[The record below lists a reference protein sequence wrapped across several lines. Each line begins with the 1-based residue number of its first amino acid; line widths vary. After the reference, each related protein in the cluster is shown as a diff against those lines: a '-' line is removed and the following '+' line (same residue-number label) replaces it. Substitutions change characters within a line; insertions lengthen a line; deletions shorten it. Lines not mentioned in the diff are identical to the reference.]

1 MATNKKPQNTR
12 RNPQPRRKPSK
23 PKNTLTLAQLFK
35 KRKKQDMMDFKPD
48 ATTATWIK
56 TLRLTQLQQLRLTKW
71 GLYILT
77 IVLCQVIQDVIM
89 SQATLFGAT
98 TDLAVCAILLIT
110 VLEGSEVGSLFVIIA
125 STLYY
130 YSGTAPG
137 AYVIGLLTVLGI
149 AASIFRQMYWH
160 RSPGSIIL
168 CSAIAL
174 TGYELGLLV
183 VGLSNELTNLSRI
196 PSFVLRCIF
205 SCIALLPLYF
215 LIQKIGLIGGN
226 TWKE

>member
-12 RNPQPRRKPSK
+12 RRTQTRRKNTK
-23 PKNTLTLAQLFK
+23 PKNALTLSQLFK
-35 KRKKQDMMDFKPD
+35 KQKKQDRVEFKPD
-48 ATTATWIK
+48 STTATWLK

-98 TDLAVCAILLIT
+98 TDLVVCAILLIT
-110 VLEGSEVGSLFVIIA
+110 VLEGSEVGSLFVLIA
-125 STLYY
+125 SILYY

-149 AASIFRQMYWH
+149 TATIFRQMYWH
-160 RSPGSIIL
+160 RSPGSIVL
-168 CSAIAL
+168 CSGLAL
-174 TGYELGLLV
+174 TAYELGLLV

-196 PSFVLRCIF
+196 PSFILRCIY
-205 SCIALLPLYF
+205 SCIALIPLYS
-215 LIQKIGLIGGN
+215 LIHRIGLIGGN